1 MCFMSNMKIE
11 RHIFDQALLIS
22 LPARTDLRGGMT
34 SLDMDTLKEILPGF
48 LIREQRLYR
57 MPKKNTFFGI
67 HYQEEPHRQAKIV
80 TVLSGKGRD
89 YVIDLRSDSP
99 TFLKW
104 ESIELD
110 AGEPKLVYIPEGFGH
125 AFLSLEE
132 NTMQLFAVNEKFI
145 KGYSKSI
152 RYDDPDIGLNLPDV
166 DLILSEQDR
175 TAPYSRDM

>member
-1 MCFMSNMKIE
+1 MSNMKIE

-48 LIREQRLYR
+48 SIREQRLYR

-67 HYQEEPHRQAKIV
+67 HYQEEPHRQAKI
-80 TVLSGKGRD
+80 D

-110 AGEPKLVYIPEGFGH
+110 ASEPKLVYIPEGFGH

-152 RYDDPDIGLNLPDV
+152 RYDDPDIGLDLPDV

-175 TAPYSRDM
+175 TAPYSREM